1 MCKYKWSKLD
11 FHRAIFSTF
20 LSSSTQGHPEVHD
33 KIRAKFKSTKI
44 FVSHGCRTPTLNKHF
59 IKLFVP
65 FPTWNV
71 KKVTSNLHNFYQSL
85 PIKKDLIWISH
96 WHQQICFLFFKKV
109 FKKNTLIQMS
119 FTSHFLLVVLPP
131 PVVPC
136 TSCGNHCSKYSPNH
150 QNHSLKAH
158 LFKPSNSI
166 WLKRSSVLP
175 PVWWVFEERK

>member
-1 MCKYKWSKLD
+1 MVQTALPQSNIFYFFKQQHSK
-11 FHRAIFSTF
+11 
-20 LSSSTQGHPEVHD
+20 SSRG
-33 KIRAKFKSTKI
+33 AKFKSTKI
-44 FVSHGCRTPTLNKHF
+44 FVSRGCRTPALNKHF
-59 IKLFVP
+59 FKLFVP

-85 PIKKDLIWISH
+85 PIKKYRIRISH
-96 WHQQICFLFFKKV
+96 WHQQISFLFFKKML
-109 FKKNTLIQMS
+109 KNTLIQMS
-119 FTSHFLLVVLPP
+119 FTSRFLLVVLPL
-131 PVVPC
+131 PVVAC

-175 PVWWVFEERK
+175 LVWWVFEERK